1 MDRKFV
7 VSFMVALVGKIVVL
21 PENFNVVVNTGV
33 STGLII
39 VVNIELPITLTSDA
53 EDFILVI
60 FKDLKDDTVARE
72 NLLLFGSIE
81 VLPETDIAVNGAIL
95 VDDDANM
102 AVGLNISEFIVRVAV
117 ESPVKILVSPVAT
130 VLERLIVV
138 VLAATVEGFV
148 VLELTETDFLLVLE
162 LAEEVA
168 RVIESV
174 IVLIAGICEVAGVD

>member
-21 PENFNVVVNTGV
+21 LENFNVVVNTGV

-81 VLPETDIAVNGAIL
+81 VLPETDIAVNGVIL

-130 VLERLIVV
+130 VLE
-138 VLAATVEGFV
+138 
-148 VLELTETDFLLVLE
+148 
-162 LAEEVA
+162 
-168 RVIESV
+168 
-174 IVLIAGICEVAGVD
+174 